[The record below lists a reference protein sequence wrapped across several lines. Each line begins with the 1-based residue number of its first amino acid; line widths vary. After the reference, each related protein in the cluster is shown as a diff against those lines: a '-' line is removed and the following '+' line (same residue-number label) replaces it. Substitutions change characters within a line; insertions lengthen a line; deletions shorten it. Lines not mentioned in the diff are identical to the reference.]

1 MSKTTLKLSI
11 EIEQDSKLG
20 TNVRGTFTVT
30 DMLFSD
36 FDNLLDA
43 EYLCKDVKN
52 CIKTLKGFYMLTIRL
67 TDDAEYVTY
76 PKEVTAAR
84 FINRFGKI
92 EMAIINVYGNCY
104 DNWTAAKDSHIY
116 ENIREIVKNANNRQ
130 VAKIS
135 ARTLQTA

>member
-30 DMLFSD
+30 DMLFGD

-43 EYLCKDVKN
+43 DYLCKDVKK

-67 TDDAEYVTY
+67 TDDAEYVSY